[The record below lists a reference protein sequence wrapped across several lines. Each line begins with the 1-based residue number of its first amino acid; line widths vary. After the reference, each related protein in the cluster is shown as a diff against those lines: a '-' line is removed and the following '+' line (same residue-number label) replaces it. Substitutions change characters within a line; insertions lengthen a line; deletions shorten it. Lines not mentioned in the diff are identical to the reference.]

1 MVVHRACRS
10 GDLPA
15 LEAAAASHGPIVLRR
30 ADHNGWT
37 PLHHACRAGHLSLV
51 QFLLAKGLKGGDDAT
66 GDPILEIDEEDG
78 PLREEVHPASTEAW
92 LASKTFCGLSPLG
105 AALARGHATV
115 ARWLLAACDMPE
127 ATVRAA
133 FAEASL
139 GRGRTSAAS
148 TSSSLSSAASSAAS
162 STSSSS
168 SFSSSSCETGR
179 SSNLLA
185 WLASEDRD
193 VAQFRSVVL
202 FGMIGAAS
210 GSAHLAS
217 FRNQV
222 RAASFRSDAGTAVQR
237 PLEAY
242 SGFTQAPLHL
252 RCTSALTLGL
262 ATIAVV
268 AGFSQAPYP
277 RLRPW
282 QLDACRAHPP
292 RGGRGCCDSCV
303 VSIIASAIVT
313 ADLRDAN
320 VQRGLVLGG
329 ERACRHQRC

>member
-1 MVVHRACRS
+1 MVVHSACRS
-10 GDLPA
+10 GNLRA

-51 QFLLAKGLKGGDDAT
+51 QFLLAKGLN
-66 GDPILEIDEEDG
+66 PILEID
-78 PLREEVHPASTEAW
+78 EEVHPASTEAW

-105 AALARGHATV
+105 AALARGRATV

-217 FRNQV
+217 LRNQV